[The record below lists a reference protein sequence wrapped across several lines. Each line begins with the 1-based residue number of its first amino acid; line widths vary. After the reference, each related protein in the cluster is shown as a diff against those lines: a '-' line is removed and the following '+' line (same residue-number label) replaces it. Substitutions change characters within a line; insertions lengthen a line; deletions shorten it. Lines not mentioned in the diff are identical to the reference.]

1 MCYLTRLGIVSLQV
15 PYSFVSYTSVK
26 LAEPHV
32 NWRLLGGRLVW
43 KPGEGFGPRL
53 QKAESGMFAPACL
66 GAKPSAPHLDA
77 PGSPEKATWM
87 PKGLANCGGT
97 GS

>member
-1 MCYLTRLGIVSLQV
+1 MSTGDFWVEGWSG
-15 PYSFVSYTSVK
+15 
-26 LAEPHV
+26 
-32 NWRLLGGRLVW
+32 N
-43 KPGEGFGPRL
+43 PGEGFGPRL
-53 QKAESGMFAPACL
+53 RKAESGMFAPACL

-87 PKGLANCGGT
+87 PKGLVNCGGT